1 MFLYT
6 SPSKRKTREIYKGV
20 NMDKDSLATRI
31 RISRE
36 SLNYSQHDL
45 ARVTG
50 ISQQQ
55 ISSYEKGQ
63 RLPSAPAL
71 IKLSDALHVS
81 TDYILTGEY
90 IQKDY
95 DIQLNLLSE
104 LESEERKIL
113 LEVLKVAMR
122 VIKSQKA
129 K

>member
-1 MFLYT
+1 MFLNT
-6 SPSKRKTREIYKGV
+6 ARSKRTTKEFYKGEY
-20 NMDKDSLATRI
+20 MDKNSLAARI

-45 ARVTG
+45 ARVSG
-50 ISQQQ
+50 IKQQQ
-55 ISSYEKGQ
+55 ISAYERGL
-63 RLPSAPAL
+63 RFPSAHAL
-71 IKLSDALHVS
+71 VKLSDALHVS
-81 TDYILTGEY
+81 TDYLLTGEY